1 MTPWHEHVPERYRVA
16 TGLFLVPVALLLALV
31 CLNWLFPNP
40 NRSAGRD

>member
-16 TGLFLVPVALLLALV
+16 IGLFLVPVALLLALV
-31 CLNWLFPNP
+31 FLNWLFPKP